1 MTFKRLLATTAM
13 VAVTATGAYVVTP
26 SPYAAAAT
34 MASGYVQQV
43 DAQDHYASDIIG
55 STVYSSAEAEG
66 EAIGDVNDLVVA
78 PDGGIAAVVIGVG
91 GFLGIGEKD
100 VAVPFDRLTW
110 RTDEDGESWPVLA
123 TTQEELE
130 SAPAFERTEQTA
142 MANDPAM
149 KDDAAADTMARTD
162 EPAAMDE
169 NAPADTMARTD
180 EPAAMDDNAPADT
193 MARTDEPAMMDENAP
208 AAMDET
214 AMAPADG
221 ATFDPSTI
229 SVENL
234 IDTTVYSSDGENV
247 GEISDVLLAEGGEI
261 EAVVIDV
268 GGFLGIGEKP
278 VAIGFDD
285 LAVTMDQNENLLLK
299 TAFTRDQLD
308 AAPEYDETA
317 YREDR
322 QKVLVRTKS

>member
-149 KDDAAADTMARTD
+149 KDD
-162 EPAAMDE
+162 
-169 NAPADTMARTD
+169 APADTMARTD

>member
-1 MTFKRLLATTAM
+1 
-13 VAVTATGAYVVTP
+13 
-26 SPYAAAAT
+26 
-34 MASGYVQQV
+34 
-43 DAQDHYASDIIG
+43 
-55 STVYSSAEAEG
+55 VYSSAEAEG

-149 KDDAAADTMARTD
+149 KDDAPADTMARTD

-169 NAPADTMARTD
+169 
-180 EPAAMDDNAPADT
+180 NAPADT

>member
-1 MTFKRLLATTAM
+1 MTFRKLLATTAM

-34 MASGYVQQV
+34 MASGYVQQI
-43 DAQDHYASDIIG
+43 DTTDHYASDIIG
-55 STVYSSAEAEG
+55 STVYSSAEADG

-110 RTDEDGESWPVLA
+110 RTDEDGETWPVLA
-123 TTQEELE
+123 ATQEELE
-130 SAPAFERTEQTA
+130 SAPAFERDAQTA
-142 MANDPAM
+142 MAKDPAM
-149 KDDAAADTMARTD
+149 KDNAPADTMAKTD
-162 EPAAMDE
+162 GPAVMDE
-169 NAPADTMARTD
+169 NAPADTMAKTD
-180 EPAAMDDNAPADT
+180 DPAVMDGNAPADT
-193 MARTDEPAMMDENAP
+193 VARTNDPAV
-208 AAMDET
+208 MDET

-247 GEISDVLLAEGGEI
+247 GEVSDVLLAEGGEI
-261 EAVVIDV
+261 DAVVIDV

-278 VAIGFDD
+278 VAIGYSD
-285 LAVTMDQNENLLLK
+285 LAITMDQNENLILK

-322 QKVLVRTKS
+322 QKVLVRGKS